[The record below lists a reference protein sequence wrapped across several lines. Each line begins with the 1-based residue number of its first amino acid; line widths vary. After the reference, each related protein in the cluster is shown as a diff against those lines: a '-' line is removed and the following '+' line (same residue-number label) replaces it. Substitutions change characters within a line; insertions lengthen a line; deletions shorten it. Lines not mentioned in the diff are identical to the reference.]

1 MVIPLDTS
9 GLKLSETAI
18 FKGMSEDEI
27 QAAMCVLQAH
37 DRSYKKGE
45 TVFHAGETTDSMGLM
60 LEGSVTI
67 RSDDLWGN
75 RTILSHVGPGQFFAE
90 TYAFLR
96 EAVLLVDVCANENC
110 RILFF
115 RIGALQGPTGRADPW
130 LLRLTTNL
138 LVISSHKNLILS
150 ERSFHTAPR
159 TIRARLLAY
168 LHTVSVQRRS
178 AEFDIPFD
186 RQQLADYLN
195 IDRTALSRELGRM
208 QDEGLIAFRKN
219 HFVIHN
225 KVMHSKGAL

>member
-1 MVIPLDTS
+1 M
-9 GLKLSETAI
+9 
-18 FKGMSEDEI
+18 
-27 QAAMCVLQAH
+27 
-37 DRSYKKGE
+37 
-45 TVFHAGETTDSMGLM
+45 
-60 LEGSVTI
+60 
-67 RSDDLWGN
+67 
-75 RTILSHVGPGQFFAE
+75 
-90 TYAFLR
+90 R

-115 RIGALQGPTGRADPW
+115 RIGALRGPTGRADPW

-138 LVISSHKNLILS
+138 LVISSHKNLVLS

-168 LHTVSVQRRS
+168 LHTVFVQTRS

-225 KVMHSKGAL
+225 KVIRSRGAP